1 MSTIN
6 LPFAALINCRIFIR
20 IIIAA
25 AVSLISGDD
34 LQHQNG
40 MAARR
45 GFVHVGR
52 SRGSVQISSVKKNYN
67 ANMKFIH
74 VYSHIQKSLTKKT
87 ILLFKDV

>member
-1 MSTIN
+1 
-6 LPFAALINCRIFIR
+6 
-20 IIIAA
+20 
-25 AVSLISGDD
+25 
-34 LQHQNG
+34 

-52 SRGSVQISSVKKNYN
+52 SRGPVQISSVKKNYN

-87 ILLFKDV
+87 ILLFEDV